1 MLRGYK
7 YLWRLD
13 CNTDFAGA
21 GGNGLKSTRSG
32 QDEKKRRR
40 RLSVSFSMI
49 KLGPC
54 AQFSCN
60 FAKGPSPKERAKQIR
75 EGKRKGKK
83 GSRDR

>member
-32 QDEKKRRR
+32 QDEKKKEKEGSLF
-40 RLSVSFSMI
+40 LS
-49 KLGPC
+49 
-54 AQFSCN
+54 A
-60 FAKGPSPKERAKQIR
+60 
-75 EGKRKGKK
+75 
-83 GSRDR
+83 